1 MIDYTVSERLY
12 PTPSLPLLPD
22 VAELACRQ
30 RDAYPGQ
37 PLAGA
42 TIDVTAAYNQCAL
55 TVNAAK
61 MTATKINVPNGVG
74 GWMIFIVMYLVG
86 IFGCST
92 AGNAY
97 CVCAETMH
105 ELHNAKKGRSL
116 TYIDDG
122 MLIDT
127 QENIQSS
134 VNEYVAH
141 VEALFGKEEVINLS
155 KVNVWPGELIGI
167 GWHFDFTT
175 WTVQPK
181 ARGMAKLLLGLFV
194 DIPMGAEITDEK
206 NLEKVT
212 GLLTWYAVGIPAGAK
227 FVSSLHANKHHT
239 CSHSKR
245 VSLTQQSK
253 DDLLWWR
260 ALMLVAFTQPRKI
273 AASISSVRRDQT
285 PDLYLVTD
293 ASSSVGGGAHVSRTK
308 EGSELEEFKTQPV
321 RWTQREK
328 TAFSETGVSINVLE
342 YFIVIYHVILF
353 GELYKGSVVH
363 VQCDNT
369 SAISWI
375 MKNKTKNNTAA
386 DSLARIFSLFCLTHN
401 ITIICV
407 HIKGVDN
414 TIADFRSRDLNLA
427 AQEADEEIL
436 ARSQGDARTVGTQS
450 NISPRARACRELLET
465 CLRNKGRAHVQR
477 ILTVLT
483 RLRTTPGAEQS
494 SI

>member
-141 VEALFGKEEVINLS
+141 VVVLCSVVLWVWVLLLS
-155 KVNVWPGELIGI
+155 STITMCAYFQLIEFVSAMMPL
-167 GWHFDFTT
+167 HLCACMHLCPPLHS
-175 WTVQPK
+175 QK
-181 ARGMAKLLLGLFV
+181 AR
-194 DIPMGAEITDEK
+194 DE
-206 NLEKVT
+206 
-212 GLLTWYAVGIPAGAK
+212 W
-227 FVSSLHANKHHT
+227 
-239 CSHSKR
+239 R
-245 VSLTQQSK
+245 
-253 DDLLWWR
+253 R
-260 ALMLVAFTQPRKI
+260 ALSLCRNKRNAQACECIHNSDWETKI
-273 AASISSVRRDQT
+273 QDKHRYETMKPHTMTSSYDIR
-285 PDLYLVTD
+285 
-293 ASSSVGGGAHVSRTK
+293 ASSQCLLCLSPQLRDAATSRH
-308 EGSELEEFKTQPV
+308 QP
-321 RWTQREK
+321 W
-328 TAFSETGVSINVLE
+328 L
-342 YFIVIYHVILF
+342 
-353 GELYKGSVVH
+353 
-363 VQCDNT
+363 
-369 SAISWI
+369 
-375 MKNKTKNNTAA
+375 
-386 DSLARIFSLFCLTHN
+386 
-401 ITIICV
+401 
-407 HIKGVDN
+407 
-414 TIADFRSRDLNLA
+414 
-427 AQEADEEIL
+427 
-436 ARSQGDARTVGTQS
+436 
-450 NISPRARACRELLET
+450 CRHE
-465 CLRNKGRAHVQR
+465 NGR
-477 ILTVLT
+477 
-483 RLRTTPGAEQS
+483 
-494 SI
+494 

>member
-141 VEALFGKEEVINLS
+141 VV
-155 KVNVWPGELIGI
+155 
-167 GWHFDFTT
+167 
-175 WTVQPK
+175 
-181 ARGMAKLLLGLFV
+181 
-194 DIPMGAEITDEK
+194 
-206 NLEKVT
+206 
-212 GLLTWYAVGIPAGAK
+212 
-227 FVSSLHANKHHT
+227 
-239 CSHSKR
+239 
-245 VSLTQQSK
+245 
-253 DDLLWWR
+253 
-260 ALMLVAFTQPRKI
+260 
-273 AASISSVRRDQT
+273 
-285 PDLYLVTD
+285 
-293 ASSSVGGGAHVSRTK
+293 
-308 EGSELEEFKTQPV
+308 
-321 RWTQREK
+321 
-328 TAFSETGVSINVLE
+328 VLCC
-342 YFIVIYHVILF
+342 VVLC
-353 GELYKGSVVH
+353 SVV
-363 VQCDNT
+363 
-369 SAISWI
+369 
-375 MKNKTKNNTAA
+375 
-386 DSLARIFSLFCLTHN
+386 
-401 ITIICV
+401 
-407 HIKGVDN
+407 
-414 TIADFRSRDLNLA
+414 
-427 AQEADEEIL
+427 
-436 ARSQGDARTVGTQS
+436 
-450 NISPRARACRELLET
+450 
-465 CLRNKGRAHVQR
+465 
-477 ILTVLT
+477 
-483 RLRTTPGAEQS
+483 
-494 SI
+494 